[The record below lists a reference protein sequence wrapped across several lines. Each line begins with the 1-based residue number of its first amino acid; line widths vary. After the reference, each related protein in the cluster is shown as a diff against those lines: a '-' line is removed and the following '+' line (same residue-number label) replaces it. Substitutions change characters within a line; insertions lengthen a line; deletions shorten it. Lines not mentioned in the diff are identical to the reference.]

1 MLHIPVSKKHQLAL
15 YLSEKVFLPK
25 KTQGGLSMRCTGSG
39 FDQIPNGVS
48 RRDFLKVCTA
58 MAAYMGLPASFGAKI
73 AEAATTAKKRPPVI
87 WLSAQE
93 CTGCTESL
101 LRTSHP
107 TLEHLILDLISLDYH
122 ETLNTGSGHQAEEFR
137 AKSIEENK
145 GKFIL
150 VCDGSIPV
158 KDGGVY
164 CKIAGKP
171 VLDILKETAPKAAAV
186 ISIGSCAAWG
196 GVPSA
201 EPNPTGAT
209 PVYKILEGTGIPVVN
224 IPGCPPNGYNFLSTV
239 LYYVTFKKLPE
250 LDDLLRPK
258 FAYGRLIHENC
269 ERRPHFD
276 AGRFAEVHSDR
287 HSTGPNCRPCNSGCK
302 GRGAGTFFWGGRSKF
317 CSEEGVGFTAP
328 LHSPARPLYITP
340 PTQFASATPEKGAG
354 ASTLAAAV
362 AGAAIGA
369 GAVAVGM
376 NLGKSRG
383 GNWGRCCGG
392 RNEPRQKGQGG
403 ELSHGYEQ
411 AGFFETVSRERLASG
426 LRCFTQL
433 RRYSTI
439 ASRCG
444 RYPL

>member
-1 MLHIPVSKKHQLAL
+1 
-15 YLSEKVFLPK
+15 
-25 KTQGGLSMRCTGSG
+25 MRCTDPG
-39 FDQIPNGVS
+39 FDVIPTGVS

-58 MAAYMGLPASFGAKI
+58 AAVYMGLPASLGPQI
-73 AEAATTAKKRPPVI
+73 AEAATAAKKRPPVI

-107 TLEHLILDLISLDYH
+107 TLEHLILDLISLEYH
-122 ETLNTGSGHQAEEFR
+122 ETLNTGAGHQAEEFR

-186 ISIGSCAAWG
+186 IGIGSCAAWG

-209 PVYKILEGTGIPVVN
+209 PVYKILEGTGIPVIN

-250 LDDLLRPK
+250 LDDKLRPK
-258 FAYGRLIHENC
+258 FAYDRLIHENC
-269 ERRPHFD
+269 ERRAHFD
-276 AGRFAEVHSDR
+276 AGRFAEQFGDEGHR
-287 HSTGPNCRPCNSGCK
+287 NGYCLYKLGCK
-302 GRGAGTFFWGGRSKF
+302 GPETFNNCSTLRFNDMGTWPVNTGHPCFG
-317 CSEEGVGFTAP
+317 CSEEGVGFNAP

-340 PTQFASATPEKGAG
+340 PTQFAPATPEKGKG
-354 ASTLAAAV
+354 AATLAAAV

-369 GAVAVGM
+369 VTVAAGM
-376 NLGKSRG
+376 NLGKKDKEES
-383 GNWGRCCGG
+383 
-392 RNEPRQKGQGG
+392 
-403 ELSHGYEQ
+403 
-411 AGFFETVSRERLASG
+411 
-426 LRCFTQL
+426 
-433 RRYSTI
+433 
-439 ASRCG
+439 
-444 RYPL
+444 